1 MFVMMKKVSSKKKT
15 TFSTV
20 HIRIYDITIG
30 DSPFVSSGLP
40 LSLGWRFVD
49 ADPLSLE
56 DYEGSRPPRR
66 DCFRLSAEERA
77 RRLIGMEGS
86 KACYRR
92 RRRYIKMVIRP
103 NQHPS
108 VYMVDCVAGTE
119 VSMSPNVLRGDTTKK
134 LGTVPWANHQSIS
147 F

>member
-1 MFVMMKKVSSKKKT
+1 MKKISSKKTT

-20 HIRIYDITIG
+20 HIRMYDITIG

-40 LSLGWRFVD
+40 LALGWRFVD
-49 ADPLSLE
+49 ADPLSLD

-77 RRLIGMEGS
+77 RRLIGMDKNKTG
-86 KACYRR
+86 YRR
-92 RRRYIKMVIRP
+92 RGRYIKMVIRP

-119 VSMSPNVLRGDTTKK
+119 TSTSPTVLRGDTTKK
-134 LGTVPWANHQSIS
+134 LGTVSWANQSIY